1 MAATAYADLVT
12 LKKSFSLEVDDM
24 DDDALLTQA
33 IEAASRGIDDLCGR
47 RFWRDDAAGT
57 RRYRTADRTVWTKD
71 GHLLLV
77 DDIATDAGLV
87 IETGPAG
94 GPWTALSGFETTP
107 DNAVVDGR
115 AITGLLLPSGC
126 WPCGTERVRVTAQW
140 GWPAL
145 PAQVVQACL
154 IQAAR
159 LFRRKDSPEGVT
171 ASSEWGPIRVTRVD
185 PDVQALL
192 QHFVLPGFG

>member
-1 MAATAYADLVT
+1 MATTAYADLAT
-12 LKKSFSLEVDDM
+12 LKQSLGLAVDDTA
-24 DDDALLTQA
+24 DDALLDRA
-33 IEAASRGIDDLCGR
+33 LDSASRSIDDLCGR
-47 RFWRDDAAGT
+47 RFWRDDTAGARTYRPGT
-57 RRYRTADRTVWTKD
+57 RSLWTQD

-87 IETGPAG
+87 VEVGSPAG
-94 GPWTALSGFETTP
+94 GWAAVTDHETAP
-107 DNAVVDGR
+107 DNAAADGR
-115 AITGLLLPSGC
+115 AITGLLLARRG
-126 WPCGTERVRVTAQW
+126 WPTGTQRVRVTAVW
-140 GWPAL
+140 GWPAV
-145 PAQVVQACL
+145 PAQVAQACL

-185 PDVQALL
+185 PDVHALV